1 MNKAAIYHRAKTNLA
16 YAYDESS
23 LHIRLRTAKNDL
35 QSVSL
40 YCADPYEWECAD
52 EATNKWE
59 WKRVLLPMTK
69 KETTSL
75 HDYWFIEIK
84 PEYNRFKYAF
94 VVNDGLEELLYLER
108 GFFKLDDEAIKQD
121 GNSYFA
127 FPYVNQEDIF
137 KAPAWVRDVCWYQI
151 FPERFANGDT
161 SNDPENVLPW
171 GSCDPTAQ
179 TFFGGDLQGIIDH
192 LDYLQDLGVTG
203 LYMTPIFISPTTHK
217 YDTID
222 YFEIDPAFGDKETF
236 KTLVTEVHDRGMK
249 IMLDAVF
256 NHFGSASPQWQD
268 VIKNG
273 ENSEYK
279 DWFFINSFPVVD
291 EAGQAI
297 MGSYE
302 TFGFCADMPKVNTNH
317 PKAKQYLI
325 DIATYWIREFDIDAW
340 RLDVA
345 NEIGHR
351 FWREFRQAVREVK
364 DDVYIVGETWH
375 DSAPWLLGE
384 QFDAVMNYPLTKGI
398 IEYIA
403 TDSLNSDRFV
413 DTIVESLLRYPRQVN
428 EVMFNLLD
436 SHDTIRLLSLANGHK
451 EKVKLCYTLL
461 YSLPGSPCLYYGSEV
476 GMDGEY
482 DPLCRK
488 CMIWDDKQDLDYF
501 AHIKKLIQLRK
512 SYPEISN
519 DGDLEI
525 FMSHENVLGYKKYTA
540 TEEVY
545 YFINNNDTT
554 KTIEL
559 PSTLQQKQV
568 TDLYEACT
576 LNTADVLELSAY
588 AAKILKV
595 SK

>member
-16 YAYDESS
+16 YAYDEKT
-23 LHIRLRTAKNDL
+23 LHIRLRTAKDDL
-35 QSVSL
+35 QSVAL
-40 YCADPYEWECAD
+40 YCADPYEWECTD
-52 EATNKWE
+52 ESINKWE
-59 WKRVLLPMTK
+59 WKRVVLPMVK

-94 VVNDGLEELLYLER
+94 IVNDGVEELLYLER
-108 GFFKLDDEAIKQD
+108 GFFDLDDEAIKQD

-127 FPYVNQEDIF
+127 FPYLNQEDVF
-137 KAPAWVRDVCWYQI
+137 KAPSWVRDVCWYQI

-171 GSCDPTAQ
+171 GSCDPTSK

-192 LDYLQDLGVTG
+192 LDYLQDLGVNG
-203 LYMTPIFISPTTHK
+203 LYMTPIFVAPTTHK

-236 KTLVTEVHDRGMK
+236 KKLVTEAHSRGMK

-256 NHFGSASPQWQD
+256 NHFGNLSPQWQD

-273 ENSEYK
+273 ENSRYK

-291 EAGQAI
+291 EEGNAI

-302 TFGFCADMPKVNTNH
+302 TFGFCAEMPKVNTNH
-317 PKAKQYLI
+317 KEAKQYLI

-345 NEIGHR
+345 NEIGHS
-351 FWREFRQAVREVK
+351 FWRDFRQAVRAVK

-398 IEYIA
+398 IEYAA

-413 DTIVESLLRYPRQVN
+413 DTIVEALLRYPRQVN

-451 EKVKLCYTLL
+451 EKVNLCYTML

-476 GMDGEY
+476 GIDGEY
-482 DPLCRK
+482 DPLCRR
-488 CMIWDDKQDLDYF
+488 CMVWDDKQDLDYF
-501 AHIKKLIQLRK
+501 THIKKLIHLRK
-512 SYPEISN
+512 THPAISN
-519 DGDLEI
+519 DGDLDI
-525 FMSHENVLGYKKYTA
+525 FMSEDNVLGYKKYTA
-540 TEEVY
+540 DEEVY
-545 YFINNNDTT
+545 YFINNNETS
-554 KTIEL
+554 KTVTL
-559 PSTLQQKQV
+559 PATLQHKKV
-568 TDLYEACT
+568 ADLYQSMT
-576 LNTADVLELSAY
+576 LNTEEVLEI
-588 AAKILKV
+588 AAHGFAILKV
-595 SK
+595 TK